1 MKLKQQSEV
10 GASTLGND
18 GGRPSGSD
26 SDFKVACIYNNI
38 PPEPPTTTSLTVK
51 KQVFGCDNIVPL
63 GTFPLEAMD
72 CSDFQNNSLAP
83 WLDCNT
89 NSKISDTIYCLSL
102 PESIFDIEVLDDQN
116 SQIQQFE
123 GSEQGTT
130 IPNLQ
135 PGTYTVNEIEQ
146 SEGNFDNQLADDF
159 TKNVRCSD
167 QEFPDG
173 GLLIRLHHYCM
184 ESVLNIKT
192 NKATTAVP
200 LH

>member
-1 MKLKQQSEV
+1 
-10 GASTLGND
+10 
-18 GGRPSGSD
+18 
-26 SDFKVACIYNNI
+26 
-38 PPEPPTTTSLTVK
+38 
-51 KQVFGCDNIVPL
+51 
-63 GTFPLEAMD
+63 MD
-72 CSDFQNNSLAP
+72 CSDLQNNSLAP

-146 SEGNFDNQLADDF
+146 PEGNFDNQLADDF
-159 TKNVRCSD
+159 TTECKSVSD

-173 GLLIRLHHYCM
+173 GLLITTTAPIITM

-192 NKATTAVP
+192 NKATTAVL